1 MKRLLMAAIAA
12 SLFVTFATP
21 AEAKRHHRHHHH
33 VKLVHLVS
41 VTPQAH
47 CDDRYPASCGIQP
60 VQPQKRATRVAS
72 DPNGNSVT
80 FIPNP
85 PGTWRVNLSCAH
97 RLAAYWGLGKGLDAV
112 PTWPKVFSRAS
123 GPGVGLAA
131 VRGDRHHI
139 MGIVG
144 GGPGAWRVVDFNSV
158 LPSHQNRT
166 YMVSNFGGYF
176 FVDPRTRVA
185 MR

>member
-1 MKRLLMAAIAA
+1 MKAFIMAAIAA
-12 SLFVTFATP
+12 FLFTALATDP
-21 AEAKRHHRHHHH
+21 AEAKRHHRHHH
-33 VKLVHLVS
+33 
-41 VTPQAH
+41 VTKVVRMAVITPYVQ

-60 VQPQKRATRVAS
+60 VAPQKRATRVAI
-72 DPNGNSVT
+72 DPNGNSIT

-85 PGTWRVNLSCAH
+85 PGTWRVRQSCAH
-97 RLAAYWGLGKGLDAV
+97 RLAAYWGLGKGLDKV
-112 PTWPKVFSRAS
+112 STWPHVFSRAG

-139 MGIVG
+139 MGIIG
-144 GGPGAWRVVDFNSV
+144 GSPGAWQVVDFNSGG
-158 LPSHQNRT
+158 HRNRAYT
-166 YMVSNFGGYF
+166 VSNFGGYF